1 MCRDNLCGC
10 DGIFRAEIFRSC
22 RVKREQGRFRHALER
37 PGPFSSPSNESVQ
50 CAASTAAL
58 GRSGA
63 GAVRQIDKL
72 KDRFPTHLRVDLG
85 MTNIRDVVH
94 KRLLRRQTAR

>member
-1 MCRDNLCGC
+1 
-10 DGIFRAEIFRSC
+10 
-22 RVKREQGRFRHALER
+22 
-37 PGPFSSPSNESVQ
+37 
-50 CAASTAAL
+50 
-58 GRSGA
+58 
-63 GAVRQIDKL
+63 VRQIGKL